1 MKDKLI
7 IGLKGFVFGIANI
20 IPGVS
25 GGTIA
30 LTMGIYEDLISSI
43 SNIRKD
49 FKKSMSLLVPFL
61 LGAVLSILLLS
72 KVINFCL
79 DKYPNPTILLFL
91 GIILGGIPLI
101 GKNIKGK
108 KIKISYILLFLLT
121 FGIVI
126 GLSFLNGGG
135 SVSLD
140 HLGLKSGILLFLVGC
155 VAAASM
161 VMPGISGSFMLMI
174 LGYYHPIIKTIDS
187 LTTFKNLGHDLLI
200 IGILGLGVVFGL
212 IVMAKL
218 LEYLFK
224 KYKVATYYA
233 IIGFMAASI
242 VSLVITLPNPGS
254 VIEIIIGI
262 ILFILGIIGGYRLG
276 DS

>member
-1 MKDKLI
+1 MKDKLK
-7 IGLKGFVFGIANI
+7 IGLKGFVFGVANI

-49 FKKSMSLLVPFL
+49 FKKSMALLVPFL
-61 LGAVLSILLLS
+61 IGAVLSILLLS

-101 GKNIKGK
+101 GSNIKGK
-108 KIKISYILLFLLT
+108 KIKVSYILLFLLT
-121 FGIVI
+121 FGLVM
-126 GLSFLNGGG
+126 GLSFLNGRGNA
-135 SVSLD
+135 SIE
-140 HLGLKSGILLFLVGC
+140 HLGFGSGILLFLVGC

-161 VMPGISGSFMLMI
+161 VMPGISGSFVLML

-187 LTTFKNLGHDLLI
+187 LTTFQNLGHDILVLSI
-200 IGILGLGVVFGL
+200 LAFGILFGL
-212 IVMAKL
+212 VVMAKL

-224 KYKVATYYA
+224 KFKVATYYA

-242 VSLVITLPNPGS
+242 VSLIITLPKAGS
-254 VIEIIIGI
+254 FLEIIIGI
-262 ILFILGIIGGYRLG
+262 VLFLIGIIGGYRLG

>member
-1 MKDKLI
+1 MKDKI
-7 IGLKGFVFGIANI
+7 KIGLKGFVFGVANI

-61 LGAVLSILLLS
+61 IGAVLSILLLS

-101 GKNIKGK
+101 GSNIKGK
-108 KIKISYILLFLLT
+108 KIKVSYILLFLLT
-121 FGIVI
+121 FGLVM

-135 SVSLD
+135 NASLN
-140 HLGLKSGILLFLVGC
+140 HLGLGSGILLFLVGC

-161 VMPGISGSFMLMI
+161 VMPGISGSFMLML

-187 LTTFKNLGHDLLI
+187 LTTFKNLGHD
-200 IGILGLGVVFGL
+200 ILVLSILAFGVLFGL
-212 IVMAKL
+212 VVMAKL

-242 VSLVITLPNPGS
+242 VSLVINLPNPGS
-254 VIEIIIGI
+254 FIEIIIGI
-262 ILFILGIIGGYRLG
+262 VLFLVGIIGGYRLG

>member
-1 MKDKLI
+1 MKDKLK

-30 LTMGIYEDLISSI
+30 LTMGIYEDLISAI
-43 SNIRKD
+43 SNIRKE
-49 FKKSMSLLVPFL
+49 FKKSMALLLPFL
-61 LGAVLSILLLS
+61 IGAALSVLLLS

-79 DKYPNPTILLFL
+79 DKFPNPTILLFL

-101 GKNIKGK
+101 GSNVKGK
-108 KIKISYILLFLLT
+108 KIKLSYIILFLLT
-121 FGIVI
+121 FGLVI
-126 GLSFLNGGG
+126 GLSFATGGANA
-135 SVSLD
+135 SLD
-140 HLGLKSGILLFLVGC
+140 KLTLGSSILLFLVGC

-161 VMPGISGSFMLMI
+161 VMPGISGSFILML

-187 LTTFKNLGHDLLI
+187 LTTFQNLGHDILVLS
-200 IGILGLGVVFGL
+200 ILGFGVVFGL

-224 KYKVATYYA
+224 KFKVATYYA
-233 IIGFMAASI
+233 IIGFMSASI
-242 VSLVITLPNPGS
+242 VSLIITLPKPGGF
-254 VIEIIIGI
+254 IEIIIGI
-262 ILFILGIIGGYRLG
+262 VLFLAGIIGGYRLG